1 VKKVFLLSIGAFVL
15 VVALVFAGLATGLIG
30 TEEPSGDARA
40 DIPATYLRLYM
51 ESADLCPG
59 LSWTILAAIG
69 KVETNHGRL
78 SAPGVSTGQNFAGAA
93 GPMQFGI
100 GGKAGNTWGGSPVH
114 AFPPALG
121 YGIDGPSSGDGLANV
136 YDPADAIPAA
146 ARYLCAHGLRQDP
159 NAVWRAIFAYNHA
172 DWYVRK
178 VLAQS
183 RLYAAAPGP
192 VTGVSAPALLANPR
206 LILTPNARYDLR
218 RNVVDPRV
226 LAVLAQLLQSY
237 TLKVSVFSTGHSLYV
252 EGTTRVS
259 NHIPGRAVD
268 IFEINGEP
276 VSRNSGAA
284 LAVTAWL
291 VNDDSPL
298 RADEIGSPFEQFEPL
313 PGAFS
318 NASHQDHLHIGYNG
332 S

>member
-1 VKKVFLLSIGAFVL
+1 VKKVFLLSGGAVLL
-15 VVALVFAGLATGLIG
+15 VVALLVAALGTGLIG
-30 TEEPSGDARA
+30 TEEPSDSALA

-59 LSWTILAAIG
+59 LPWTVLAAIG

-78 SAPGVSTGQNFAGAA
+78 QAPGVTTGQNFAGAA

-100 GGKAGNTWGGSPVH
+100 GGKAGNTWGGTPIH
-114 AFPPALG
+114 QFPPMRGFGL
-121 YGIDGPSSGDGLANV
+121 DGPSSQDGLANV

-146 ARYLCAHGLRQDP
+146 ANYLCRNGLREDP
-159 NAVWRAIFAYNHA
+159 NDLFRAVFAYNHA

-192 VTGVSAPALLANPR
+192 VAGVSAAALLANRR
-206 LILTPNARYDLR
+206 LILTENAAYDLR
-218 RNVVDPRV
+218 RNVVDQRV

-252 EGTTRVS
+252 EGTRTVS

-276 VSRNSGAA
+276 VSKHSAAA

-291 VNDDSPL
+291 VNDDGPL
-298 RADEIGSPFEQFEPL
+298 RADEIGSPFPEFNPL

-318 NASHQDHLHIGYNG
+318 NAAHQGHIHIGWDR
-332 S
+332 

>member
-1 VKKVFLLSIGAFVL
+1 MKKIFLVSAGAVVLVIAL
-15 VVALVFAGLATGLIG
+15 VVAALTTGLIG
-30 TEEPSGDARA
+30 TEEPSGSARA

-59 LSWTILAAIG
+59 LSWTVLAAIG
-69 KVETNHGRL
+69 KVESNHGRL
-78 SAPGVSTGQNFAGAA
+78 RAPGVTSGQNFAGAA

-100 GGKAGNTWGGSPVH
+100 GGKAGNTWGGTPVH
-114 AFPPALG
+114 RFPPEVGSGL
-121 YGIDGPSSGDGLANV
+121 DGPSSGDGLANV

-146 ARYLCAHGLRQDP
+146 ANYLCRAGLRENP
-159 NAVWRAIFAYNHA
+159 NDVFKAIFAYNHA
-172 DWYVRK
+172 GWYVDK

-183 RLYAAAPGP
+183 RLYAATPGP
-192 VTGVSAPALLANPR
+192 VAGVTAASLLANPR
-206 LILTPNARYDLR
+206 LVLTPNAAYDLR
-218 RNVVDPRV
+218 RDAVDPRI

-237 TLKVSVFSTGHSLYV
+237 TLKVSVFITGHSLYV
-252 EGTTRVS
+252 EGTRKIS

-276 VSRNSGAA
+276 VSRRSGAA

-291 VNDDSPL
+291 VNDDGPL
-298 RADEIGSPFEQFEPL
+298 RADEIGSPFAEFEPL

-318 NASHQDHLHIGYNG
+318 NAAHQDHIHIGYDR
-332 S
+332 